1 VYWTNISDIK
11 KVGCKDQIAFN
22 CLIRHLWVFCLSALR
37 VCVCLCVSVLVIKH
51 TTLNRKG
58 QLMLLELRSVL
69 FPDFCVNMNQYG
81 LEYFMVG
88 FQTEIKP

>member
-1 VYWTNISDIK
+1 
-11 KVGCKDQIAFN
+11 
-22 CLIRHLWVFCLSALR
+22 
-37 VCVCLCVSVLVIKH
+37 VCLCVSVLVIKH